1 MQKSLLFIFIL
12 AAAFAG
18 NVFAQ
23 DTLPRITVKNI
34 SNQIIISWKNNY
46 GAKISNINIQRSH
59 DSLKNFITIGTV
71 LNPLNKENGYVDSR
85 ATNPNLFY
93 RVFAAFEGGTYFFS
107 PSHKP
112 VIDGAEKT
120 ATDNTLKQEAVPA
133 GKQKIESVIAQDIDT
148 SGKKATDNFTKLP
161 GETPTAEHEKV
172 VISAKEQELIPARK
186 FPKPVKSVGFVP
198 GKFIYT
204 NRENNLI
211 ISLPDYDKVKFSLR
225 FFDDKDRPVFE
236 IKKINELYLI
246 VEKVNFLHT
255 GWFYYQL
262 YDDSVLLEK
271 YKFYIGKDGWVG
283 PPPPETKKA
292 PAPNEQ

>member
-12 AAAFAG
+12 TVAFAG
-18 NVFAQ
+18 NMFAQ

-46 GAKISNINIQRSH
+46 GAKISNINIQRSY

-85 ATNPNLFY
+85 ATNPNMFY

-112 VIDGAEKT
+112 VVDVAEKP
-120 ATDNTLKQEAVPA
+120 ATDNTVKQEAVPA
-133 GKQKIESVIAQDIDT
+133 DKQKTAIAIAHDIDT
-148 SGKKATDNFTKLP
+148 ASKKVTDNFIKLP
-161 GETPTAEHEKV
+161 IETPIAEPEKV
-172 VISAKEQELIPARK
+172 VVPAKEQELIPARK
-186 FPKPVKSVGFVP
+186 FPKLVKPVGFVP
-198 GKFIYT
+198 GKFIYA
-204 NRENNLI
+204 NKENNLI

-225 FFDDKDRPVFE
+225 FFDDKDKPVFE
-236 IKKINELYLI
+236 IKKINEPYLI

-271 YKFYIGKDGWVG
+271 YKFYIGKDGWAG
-283 PPPPETKKA
+283 PPPPETKKV
-292 PAPNEQ
+292 PAHKEQ